1 MNVDDP
7 KLDRLFQ
14 LYRAACPEVE
24 PSPEFMP
31 AIWRKIEA
39 RRSFSFTFQ
48 RVARAL
54 AAASVAIGLF
64 LTGLNLAGERKNVLI
79 APTYADALAADHT
92 VEKIYYT
99 EAIRPI
105 PPTDSI
111 FAEYR

>member
-14 LYRAACPEVE
+14 LYRASCPEVE
-24 PSPEFMP
+24 PSADFMP
-31 AIWRKIEA
+31 AIWQKIEA
-39 RRSFSFTFQ
+39 RRSFSFTFR
-48 RVARAL
+48 RVASAL
-54 AAASVAIGLF
+54 AGASVAIGL
-64 LTGLNLAGERKNVLI
+64 LMTGLNLAGERRNVFI
-79 APTYADALAADHT
+79 APTYADALAVDQT
-92 VEKIYYT
+92 VEKTYYT

>member
-1 MNVDDP
+1 MNVDET

-14 LYRAACPEVE
+14 LYGEACPQVE
-24 PSPEFMP
+24 PSANFMP
-31 AIWRKIEA
+31 VVWEKIEA

-48 RVARAL
+48 HVARAL
-54 AAASVAIGLF
+54 ATVSVGLGLLLAGLNMAAS
-64 LTGLNLAGERKNVLI
+64 RKNVLI

-92 VEKIYYT
+92 VEKTYYT

>member
-1 MNVDDP
+1 MKVDDP
-7 KLDRLFQ
+7 KLDLLFQ
-14 LYRAACPEVE
+14 LYGRCCPEVE
-24 PSPEFMP
+24 PSANFMP
-31 AIWRKIEA
+31 VVWQKIEA
-39 RRSFSFTFQ
+39 RRSFSLTFQ

-54 AAASVAIGLF
+54 ATVSVGLG
-64 LTGLNLAGERKNVLI
+64 LLLAGLNAAGAKRSLII

-92 VEKIYYT
+92 VEKTYYT

>member
-1 MNVDDP
+1 MNMEEP

-14 LYRAACPEVE
+14 LYGASCPEVE
-24 PSPEFMP
+24 PSANFMP
-31 AIWRKIEA
+31 VVWQKIEA
-39 RRSFSFTFQ
+39 RRSFSLAFQ

-54 AAASVAIGLF
+54 AAVSVGLG
-64 LTGLNLAGERKNVLI
+64 LLLAGLNMAGEKKGLMI

-92 VEKIYYT
+92 VEKTYYT

-105 PPTDSI
+105 PLTDSI

>member
-14 LYRAACPEVE
+14 LYGKCCPEVE
-24 PSPEFMP
+24 PSANFMP
-31 AIWRKIEA
+31 VIWQRIEA
-39 RRSFSFTFQ
+39 RRSFSLTFQ

-54 AAASVAIGLF
+54 ATISVGLG
-64 LTGLNLAGERKNVLI
+64 LLLAGLNMAGAKRGII

-92 VEKIYYT
+92 VEKTYYT

-111 FAEYR
+111 FAEYK

>member
-1 MNVDDP
+1 MNVDDS
-7 KLDRLFQ
+7 KLDGLFQ
-14 LYRAACPEVE
+14 LYGRSCPEVE
-24 PSPEFMP
+24 PSANFMP
-31 AIWRKIEA
+31 VVWQKIEA
-39 RRSFSFTFQ
+39 RRSFSLTFQ

-54 AAASVAIGLF
+54 ATVSVGIGL
-64 LTGLNLAGERKNVLI
+64 LLAGLNMAAANRSLLI

-92 VEKIYYT
+92 VEKTYYT